1 MAVERSTR
9 ATVPPAALPS
19 TTLPHDT
26 VPSGSVPPTARPPAR
41 TPREAARLVRERHT
55 RAVGRVVAILV
66 LVLLAM
72 RIELP
77 QGLTAGYLLAAL
89 LVPLW
94 LPVLR
99 RYRGA
104 RLLFGAGLLA
114 VAAGLWLTQSFAG
127 TREISLGQSVT
138 LSVGLVGILCGIGFL
153 LWCRTI
159 LPDAQVAFW
168 FGLGLLLG
176 VTPTSELYLA
186 NPWRFGYSV
195 ALTIIVLALARQTG
209 RRWLELVAV
218 LGFTVIAAFTD
229 ARSAFAILLLTA
241 LLVLWQMRPGRRTR
255 TTSAARVVLVIIAL
269 AAVVYTVGQALIL
282 DGALGQETQ
291 LRSDAQLQSSGSLIL
306 GGRPE
311 LAATAALMLH
321 QPFGFG
327 TGTIPNGDDILAAKA
342 GLSRIGYDPNNNY
355 VDVYLFGGH
364 IELHS
369 VVGDLWA
376 WFGLAGLLLAGLIV
390 LLVLTGIGAG
400 VAGGTASAV
409 VIYLGVKL
417 LWAVMFGPLYSSA
430 TLIILALGLVLVRRD
445 PAHPVVP
452 GVRG

>member
-1 MAVERSTR
+1 MAVDRSTS
-9 ATVPPAALPS
+9 ATALA
-19 TTLPHDT
+19 
-26 VPSGSVPPTARPPAR
+26 GARPAGR
-41 TPREAARLVRERHT
+41 TPREAARLVQQRHA
-55 RAVGRVVAILV
+55 RMVGALVAAVV

-77 QGLTAGYLLAAL
+77 QGLTVGYVLAAI

-104 RLLFGAGLLA
+104 RLLLVVGLLA
-114 VAAGLWLTQSFAG
+114 VGSGLWLTQSFAG
-127 TREISLGQSVT
+127 TRETSLGQTVT

-153 LWCRTI
+153 LWCRTV

-168 FGLGLLLG
+168 FGVGLLLG
-176 VTPTSELYLA
+176 VTPSSELYLA

-209 RRWLELVAV
+209 RRWLELAAV

-241 LLVLWQMRPGRRTR
+241 LLVLWQMRPGHRTR
-255 TTSAARVVLVIIAL
+255 TTSAARVILVIVAL
-269 AAVVYTVGQALIL
+269 AAVVYAVGQALIL

-291 LRSDAQLQSSGSLIL
+291 LRSDAQLQTSGSLIL

-327 TGTIPNGDDILAAKA
+327 AGTIPNGDDILAAKA

-376 WFGLAGLLLAGLIV
+376 WFGLAGLVLAGLIV
-390 LLVLTGIGAG
+390 AVVLTAIASR

-409 VIYLGVKL
+409 VVYLAVKL
-417 LWAVMFGPLYSSA
+417 LWAMLFGPLYSSA
-430 TLIILALGLVLVRRD
+430 TLIILALGLVLVRRPD
-445 PAHPVVP
+445 PYPADPHPADAVA
-452 GVRG
+452 RG